1 MGTEG
6 LSISHSMP
14 HAGTPAGLP
23 CRRQV
28 FSCWC
33 KQTSGLRVPRLGSHY
48 STFFAMPYPAI
59 MCPDPSYLPNW
70 LLGWEMNMGNIVHTH
85 THIYPVGIYDTT
97 CRGISEI
104 GT

>member
-14 HAGTPAGLP
+14 HAGTPPGLP
-23 CRRQV
+23 GSRGV

-33 KQTSGLRVPRLGSHY
+33 KWTSGLGVPRLRSHC
-48 STFFAMPYPAI
+48 STFFGLPYPAI
-59 MCPDPSYLPNW
+59 MCPDPPYLPNW

-85 THIYPVGIYDTT
+85 THIYHVGIYDMT